1 MAKNKSAIA
10 IALFLTLTIAATLIT
25 FLPTANADEY
35 YSNSYVYCFV
45 GPNPVGIGQRTLLVM
60 WTADIP
66 PDIGEIVGDVP
77 GGRAA
82 WYNVGFYVTDP
93 QGNKETL
100 TIDRTDP
107 VGGGYVEYTPNT
119 VGTYY
124 VQAFFPATWKNTTST
139 QRFYSAAESSV
150 VAFTVQEEQIQPWP
164 DAPLPDTFWTRPISD
179 LNRNWYVLAGNWL
192 GGAAQNVGPTTNFG
206 YGIGPET
213 AHVMWTKPN
222 YAGGIMD
229 ERFGDTGYFTY
240 FYQGLMFADNAQ
252 EGRAPIILDGK
263 LYYDYRVNPH
273 QWQGYLCV
281 DLYTGETLYYENLTT
296 PSFAQIYNYESPNQH
311 GGFPYLW
318 RTSSVT
324 LPEGD
329 TSASGTQTW
338 AMLGGH
344 TGEPICLVAN
354 VSAPRGSVNVY
365 GKDGSILYYNIDNYG
380 TTAAPN
386 YYLTVWN
393 SSAIPSMLA
402 GTSSTSIWSW
412 RPAATGARRQSER
425 SLYTM
430 FVHDGS
436 TGFSLNVSIPS
447 ILGPRN
453 PISNQTGSIRA
464 VREDEY
470 VVIGT
475 TGQNDERGV
484 VKGYIIALSLKA
496 GEEGRKLWDITFTPP
511 SSALNSTVSMGTVDP
526 EDGVFLFE
534 DRKRLIRWGYSLE
547 TGEQLWESE
556 PEPAGNYYGMTDNIY
571 QGKLLTCGYGG
582 VLLAYNITTGEIL
595 WNFTATSEGFES
607 PYGGN
612 YPMGISNIVD
622 GKVYIGAGEHSWTQ
636 PPWRGSILQCVNA
649 SDGELIWNLPVAGI
663 SMPSG
668 NAGNFFSIADGYL
681 VALNGYDSEIYCI
694 GRGPSATTVTASP
707 KVSVHG
713 TSVMIEGTV
722 TDQSPSGRHNTN
734 DLLDFALRGTPAIAD
749 EYMNAWMQYMFM
761 QQPMPADAKGVEVVL
776 ETLDPNGNYY
786 EIGRTTSDINGNYG
800 HKFMPEVPGDYQI
813 IARFE
818 GSAAYGSSSD
828 TTYLSVD
835 EAPQATPTAPP
846 PEPSMADIYFMPMS
860 IGLLI
865 AIVAVGI
872 VIILMLRKR

>member
-1 MAKNKSAIA
+1 
-10 IALFLTLTIAATLIT
+10 
-25 FLPTANADEY
+25 
-35 YSNSYVYCFV
+35 
-45 GPNPVGIGQRTLLVM
+45 
-60 WTADIP
+60 
-66 PDIGEIVGDVP
+66 
-77 GGRAA
+77 
-82 WYNVGFYVTDP
+82 
-93 QGNKETL
+93 
-100 TIDRTDP
+100 
-107 VGGGYVEYTPNT
+107 
-119 VGTYY
+119 
-124 VQAFFPATWKNTTST
+124 
-139 QRFYSAAESSV
+139 
-150 VAFTVQEEQIQPWP
+150 
-164 DAPLPDTFWTRPISD
+164 
-179 LNRNWYVLAGNWL
+179 
-192 GGAAQNVGPTTNFG
+192 
-206 YGIGPET
+206 
-213 AHVMWTKPN
+213 
-222 YAGGIMD
+222 
-229 ERFGDTGYFTY
+229 
-240 FYQGLMFADNAQ
+240 
-252 EGRAPIILDGK
+252 
-263 LYYDYRVNPH
+263 
-273 QWQGYLCV
+273 
-281 DLYTGETLYYENLTT
+281 
-296 PSFAQIYNYESPNQH
+296 
-311 GGFPYLW
+311 
-318 RTSSVT
+318 
-324 LPEGD
+324 
-329 TSASGTQTW
+329 
-338 AMLGGH
+338 
-344 TGEPICLVAN
+344 
-354 VSAPRGSVNVY
+354 
-365 GKDGSILYYNIDNYG
+365 
-380 TTAAPN
+380 
-386 YYLTVWN
+386 
-393 SSAIPSMLA
+393 
-402 GTSSTSIWSW
+402 
-412 RPAATGARRQSER
+412 
-425 SLYTM
+425 
-430 FVHDGS
+430 
-436 TGFSLNVSIPS
+436 
-447 ILGPRN
+447 
-453 PISNQTGSIRA
+453 

-484 VKGYIIALSLKA
+484 VKGYIIALSLRA

-776 ETLDPNGNYY
+776 ETLDPNGNFY
-786 EIGRTTSDINGNYG
+786 EIGRTTSDVNGNYG